1 MSNLVHK
8 VKDAV
13 TGHSSSS
20 KGSSG
25 QYDSAKQSSNY
36 GSDAYR
42 TGGSGNNPSSYDS
55 SNLGNKQNLGNDLS
69 MCFSS
74 NGP

>member
-1 MSNLVHK
+1 MHK

-36 GSDAYR
+36 GS
-42 TGGSGNNPSSYDS
+42 
-55 SNLGNKQNLGNDLS
+55 NDGKHLKFES
-69 MCFSS
+69 LFEFIVWSADTA
-74 NGP
+74 

>member
-1 MSNLVHK
+1 MHK

-20 KGSSG
+20 KGNSG

-36 GSDAYR
+36 G
-42 TGGSGNNPSSYDS
+42 P
-55 SNLGNKQNLGNDLS
+55 NDGKDLRS
-69 MCFSS
+69 EFPFW
-74 NGP
+74 G

>member
-36 GSDAYR
+36 GS
-42 TGGSGNNPSSYDS
+42 
-55 SNLGNKQNLGNDLS
+55 NDGKDLKFES
-69 MCFSS
+69 LFEFIVWSADTA
-74 NGP
+74 